1 MKTLPLYPALA
12 LFILSLIW
20 GYNWVVMKGAL
31 ADCPPLLF
39 AAIRVL
45 GGAAV
50 LFVILRLLGRPLTRP
65 ALSFVLPL
73 GILQSTGFVGC
84 TLWALEYGAAGK
96 TAILVYMMPV
106 WLVLFSALF
115 LGERIRGL
123 ERPALVLALA
133 GLLLILA
140 PWNLKGGAGLLLAI
154 LSGLFWALSAVWQKK
169 FGASGADLLSV
180 TAWQMLLGGAVIL
193 AIALIIDPWTIHWT
207 TRLRLALFYNAIPG
221 NALAW
226 ILWAY
231 ALHRLPSGVAGM
243 GTLLAPAIGI
253 LAAWLQLGERPNGVE
268 GAGMV
273 LIFAAMSLVVVQHM
287 RDREAETMVR
297 LRSEFRGY

>member
-1 MKTLPLYPALA
+1 MKRLPLFPALA
-12 LFILSLIW
+12 LFLLSLIW
-20 GYNWVVMKGAL
+20 GYNWVVMKIAL

-39 AAIRVL
+39 ASMRVL

-50 LFVILRLLGRPLTRP
+50 LFVILRLMNRPLRMP
-65 ALSFVLPL
+65 PIAYIFPL
-73 GILQSTGFVGC
+73 GLLQSTGFVGC

-123 ERPALVLALA
+123 ERPALALALG

-140 PWNLKGGAGLLLAI
+140 PWHLKGGTGLLLAL
-154 LSGLFWALSAVWQKK
+154 LSGLFWALSAIWQKK
-169 FGASGADLLSV
+169 FGSSGMDILDV
-180 TAWQMLLGGAVIL
+180 TAWQMLFGGVVIL
-193 AIALIIDPWTIHWT
+193 GVALILDPWTIHWT
-207 TRLRLALFYNAIPG
+207 TRLTLGLLYNAIPG

-253 LAAWLQLGERPNGVE
+253 LASWLQLGERPVGLE
-268 GAGMV
+268 GAGMAM
-273 LIFAAMSLVVVQHM
+273 IFAAMSFVIAEHVKG
-287 RDREAETMVR
+287 RD
-297 LRSEFRGY
+297 SESFAQAQE